1 MKNSFKK
8 AWKFYLILLSIL
20 TVTFWVYMIY
30 DDWIF
35 VEKYGITLEDIW
47 SWFRWYL
54 GYCFIGFSIYYW
66 ILTTIGILIYH
77 KIKTKKNWL

>member
-20 TVTFWVYMIY
+20 TVAFWVYMIY

-35 VEKYGITLEDIW
+35 VEKYGISLEGIW
-47 SWFRWYL
+47 YWFLWYL
-54 GYCFIGFSIYYW
+54 GSCFIGFSIYYW
-66 ILTTIGILIYH
+66 TLTTIGILIYY
-77 KIKTKKNWL
+77 KVKTKKN